1 MTMQPLLAHERD
13 KCDARRM
20 DKDVLAALQYGQN
33 WLMDDDLRAA
43 GAIVEELSYVAPLW
57 DQMEPAEL
65 DK

>member
-1 MTMQPLLAHERD
+1 
-13 KCDARRM
+13 M